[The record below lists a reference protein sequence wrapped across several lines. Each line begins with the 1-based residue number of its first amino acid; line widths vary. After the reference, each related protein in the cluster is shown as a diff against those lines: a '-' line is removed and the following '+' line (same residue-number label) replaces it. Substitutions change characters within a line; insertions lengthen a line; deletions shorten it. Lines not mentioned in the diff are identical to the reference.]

1 MFAAIF
7 ILVLLPWLDTCKV
20 RSATFRPIY
29 KKFFW
34 LLLFVVILLGYLGAK
49 PPEGI
54 YLILSRLAT
63 AYYFIHFLI
72 LLPLLGRYEK
82 TDPLPMSISDP
93 VLDKP
98 GILDKFKEMAGK
110 YEGENVGTFK

>member
-1 MFAAIF
+1 MFSSIF

-20 RSATFRPIY
+20 RSSTFRPIY

-34 LLLFVVILLGYLGAK
+34 LLLLVVILLGYLGAK

-63 AYYFIHFLI
+63 AYYFIHFLV
-72 LLPLLGRYEK
+72 LLPFLGRYEK
-82 TDPLPMSISDP
+82 TDPLPQSISDP

-98 GILDKFKEMAGK
+98 GVLDKVKVAISK
-110 YEGENVGTFK
+110 YEGENVKSFK